1 MKGFIITSLIT
12 ISTVMAF
19 LLFGDERFGDQ
30 KAFPFDD
37 EQKGLKKQIV
47 IRFSH
52 VVAENTPKGLASQKF
67 AELVAKKTDGLVKV
81 EVYPNGIL
89 YSDGEEIDALIHG
102 DIQMA
107 APSFT
112 KMTDTVPQWKVMDL
126 PYVFRDEE
134 HIKNVFTG
142 EVGKELLNQLD
153 EKKLKGLAFW
163 SNGFK
168 QMTSNKT
175 PLLETKDFTGQ
186 TFRVM
191 EGEVLESQFRL
202 LQATPIVT
210 PFNEVYSSLEKHK
223 VDGQENTI
231 SNIYSKRLY
240 KFQKYLTISNH
251 GFLGYAVIV
260 NREFWNRLAPLLQD
274 QVMEAMNETAIWN
287 LYESKRM
294 NEEQL
299 LEIQKNSAL
308 EIFNLSEQQKEQWIQ
323 QFKPLYEEVGRESGT
338 RLLNKIKDEE

>member
-12 ISTVMAF
+12 IITVMAF
-19 LLFGDERFGDQ
+19 LLFGYGRFGDQ
-30 KAFPFDD
+30 KAIPFDD
-37 EQKGLKKQIV
+37 EQKGLKEQIV

-67 AELVAKKTDGLVKV
+67 ADLVAKKTDGLVKV

-89 YSDGEEIDALIHG
+89 YSDGEEMDALIHG

-112 KMTDTVPQWKVMDL
+112 KMTDIVPQWKVLDL
-126 PYVFRDEE
+126 PYIFRDEE
-134 HIKNVFTG
+134 HIKSVFTG
-142 EVGKELLNQLD
+142 EVGQDLLNLLD
-153 EKKLKGLAFW
+153 EKNLKGLAFW

-168 QMTSNKT
+168 QMTSNKI
-175 PLLETKDFTGQ
+175 PLLEPKDFAGQ

-191 EGEVLESQFRL
+191 AGEVLENQFRL

-210 PFNEVYSSLEKHK
+210 PFNEVYSSLEKHQ

-260 NREFWNRLAPLLQD
+260 NREFWNRLPPQLQQ

-299 LEIQKNSAL
+299 LNIQKSSGL
-308 EIFNLSEQQKEQWIQ
+308 EIFDLSDQQKERWLQ
-323 QFKPLYEEVGRESGT
+323 QFKPLYQEVGQESGT
-338 RLLNKIKDEE
+338 RLIKRIKDEE